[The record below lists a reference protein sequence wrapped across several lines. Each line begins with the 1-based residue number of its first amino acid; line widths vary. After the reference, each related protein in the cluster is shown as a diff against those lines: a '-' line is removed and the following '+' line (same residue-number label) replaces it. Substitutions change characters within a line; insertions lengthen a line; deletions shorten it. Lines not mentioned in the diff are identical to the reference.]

1 MSGVDR
7 QLAELETRVA
17 FQDQAIESLNRALA
31 DQQQQLLRQQRLI
44 DAMAQRLRELA
55 SQADA
60 GVGDA
65 PQDERPPHY

>member
-55 SQADA
+55 SQAEVGA
-60 GVGDA
+60 GEP